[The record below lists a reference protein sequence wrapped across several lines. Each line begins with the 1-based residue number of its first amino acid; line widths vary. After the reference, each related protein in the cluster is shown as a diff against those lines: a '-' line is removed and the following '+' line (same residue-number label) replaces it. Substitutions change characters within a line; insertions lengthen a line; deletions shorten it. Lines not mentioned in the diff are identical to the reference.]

1 MTLEKTRDF
10 VASLVGDAPL
20 EVTSRSWRDK
30 LEDPSTCSITVG
42 WRWFTDEPDVLT
54 WLVGMMCVG
63 CLILLLFAGI
73 SLIVRICW
81 MMLGGC
87 GFISILCW

>member
-1 MTLEKTRDF
+1 MSERKYFLVVEEPEPKPGGCYPGDSPEPVDQTLEEILVTLEKTRDF

-42 WRWFTDEPDVLT
+42 CRWFTDEPE
-54 WLVGMMCVG
+54 G
-63 CLILLLFAGI
+63 LI
-73 SLIVRICW
+73 
-81 MMLGGC
+81 
-87 GFISILCW
+87 